1 MLVIKTGRRRIL
13 MNEPSCKELRI
24 KYMEALELINDLSET
39 LEKRQW
45 DIILLK
51 ESISELED
59 ILYANGIFRHFD
71 FD

>member
-1 MLVIKTGRRRIL
+1 
-13 MNEPSCKELRI
+13 MNNLSFKELQS
-24 KYMEALELINDLSET
+24 KYAEALELINDLSET
-39 LEKRQW
+39 LEKREW

-51 ESISELED
+51 ENISELEE

>member
-1 MLVIKTGRRRIL
+1 
-13 MNEPSCKELRI
+13 MNNLSFKELQS
-24 KYMEALELINDLSET
+24 KYTEALEIINDLSET
-39 LEKRQW
+39 LEKRES

-51 ESISELED
+51 ENISELEE

>member
-1 MLVIKTGRRRIL
+1 
-13 MNEPSCKELRI
+13 MNNLSFKELQSR
-24 KYMEALELINDLSET
+24 YTEALELINDLSET
-39 LEKRQW
+39 LEKREW

-51 ESISELED
+51 ENISELEE

>member
-1 MLVIKTGRRRIL
+1 
-13 MNEPSCKELRI
+13 MNDPSYKELKN
-24 KYMEALELINDLSET
+24 KYTEALELINDLTIT
-39 LEKRQW
+39 LDKRER

>member
-1 MLVIKTGRRRIL
+1 
-13 MNEPSCKELRI
+13 MNEPSYKEL
-24 KYMEALELINDLSET
+24 KKLYLEALELIDDLSET
-39 LEKRQW
+39 LDRREW

-51 ESISELED
+51 ENISELEE

>member
-1 MLVIKTGRRRIL
+1 
-13 MNEPSCKELRI
+13 MNEPSYKELR
-24 KYMEALELINDLSET
+24 KRYTEALELINDLTIT
-39 LEKRQW
+39 LDKREW
-45 DIILLK
+45 DIVLLK

>member
-1 MLVIKTGRRRIL
+1 
-13 MNEPSCKELRI
+13 MNEPSHKELKE
-24 KYMEALELINDLSET
+24 KYAEALELINDLSVT
-39 LEKRQW
+39 LDKREW

-59 ILYANGIFRHFD
+59 ILYANGIFKHFD

>member
-1 MLVIKTGRRRIL
+1 
-13 MNEPSCKELRI
+13 MNNLSFKELQS
-24 KYMEALELINDLSET
+24 KYTDALELINDLSET
-39 LEKRQW
+39 LEKREW

-51 ESISELED
+51 ETISELEE

>member
-1 MLVIKTGRRRIL
+1 MI
-13 MNEPSCKELRI
+13 EPSYNELKK
-24 KYMEALELINDLSET
+24 KYTEALELINDLSET

>member
-1 MLVIKTGRRRIL
+1 
-13 MNEPSCKELRI
+13 MNEPSCKELKK
-24 KYMEALELINDLSET
+24 KYIEALELINDLSIT
-39 LEKRQW
+39 LDKREW

-59 ILYANGIFRHFD
+59 ILYTNGIFKHFD

>member
-1 MLVIKTGRRRIL
+1 
-13 MNEPSCKELRI
+13 MNEPSYKELKN
-24 KYMEALELINDLSET
+24 KYIEALELITDLTVT
-39 LEKRQW
+39 LDKREW

-59 ILYANGIFRHFD
+59 ILYANGIFKHFD

>member
-1 MLVIKTGRRRIL
+1 
-13 MNEPSCKELRI
+13 MNNLSFKELKS
-24 KYMEALELINDLSET
+24 KYEEALELINDLSET
-39 LEKRQW
+39 LEKREW

-51 ESISELED
+51 ENISELEE

>member
-1 MLVIKTGRRRIL
+1 
-13 MNEPSCKELRI
+13 MNKPSYKELW
-24 KYMEALELINDLSET
+24 KQYAEALELINDLSVT
-39 LEKRQW
+39 LDKREW

-51 ESISELED
+51 ESISELEE